1 LQHQI
6 RHKPSVLDHLTGG
19 VIVRPVGHRHLDA
32 RLFERALGS
41 VIGAGATV
49 ADDSVSGRHGDRE

>member
-1 LQHQI
+1 MGAPL
-6 RHKPSVLDHLTGG
+6 LT
-19 VIVRPVGHRHLDA
+19 IAMPTRNRA